1 MPTFTYTAR
10 DRNGNPIQG
19 IMIGSDVNAVREQL
33 RERELFLTSATAQSF
48 SEEAGTRARTR
59 TRRVR
64 IGDMVVMS
72 RQLATLVRAGMP
84 LNECLHTVAQQ
95 TENTYMREV
104 VQQVRRDILSGSNF
118 TEAVSKHPTVF
129 PELYVALIRAGE
141 AGGVLDETLE
151 TAAEQFDKEAELREK
166 IKAAVTYPIIVVL
179 TAIFV
184 VTVIILFIIPTFAR
198 VYEDFKA
205 PLPFVT
211 RLLIDIS
218 RWAVTPWID
227 VVGVVFLLLAWF
239 GTRWYISKPKGR
251 RQWDNLKLRVWIFG
265 KLNRK
270 IAIARFT
277 RTLSAMVRAGVPI
290 IQSLSISGRVANNT
304 IIMDAVARVADFVQ
318 QGARLWMPMEQTGQF
333 PPIVTR
339 MIAAG
344 EESGNLDEMLS
355 ELTHFYDRDIE
366 YTVQKLTRLMEPLLT
381 CIVGGIVLFVLL
393 ALYSPIFNLAR
404 VIRKS

>member
-19 IMIGSDVNAVREQL
+19 SLISSDVSAVREQL
-33 RERELFLTSATAQSF
+33 RERDLFLTSASVQSF
-48 SEEAGTRARTR
+48 QEEAGTKARTR
-59 TRRVR
+59 GRRVR

-72 RQLATLVRAGMP
+72 RQLSTLVRAGMP

-95 TENTYMREV
+95 SENTYLREIIH
-104 VQQVRRDILSGSNF
+104 QVRRDILSGSSF
-118 TEAVSKHPTVF
+118 TEAVSKHPSVF
-129 PELYVALIRAGE
+129 PELYTALIRAGE
-141 AGGVLDETLE
+141 TGGVLEETLE

-166 IKAAVTYPIIVVL
+166 VKAAVTYPAIVVL

-184 VTVIILFIIPTFAR
+184 VTIIIVFIIPTFAK
-198 VYEDFKA
+198 VYEDFRA
-205 PLPFVT
+205 PLPYIT
-211 RLLIDIS
+211 LLLIKIS
-218 RWAVTPWID
+218 QWATTWWID
-227 VVGVVFLLLAWF
+227 IIAAVVLTVGYFVV
-239 GTRWYISKPKGR
+239 RRYISTPRGR
-251 RQWDNLKLRVWIFG
+251 RQWDNLKLRVWLFG

-290 IQSLSISGRVANNT
+290 INALSISSRVSDNMV
-304 IIMDAVARVADFVQ
+304 IQDAVARVAEFVQ

-355 ELTHFYDRDIE
+355 ELTRFYDRDIE
-366 YTVQKLTRLMEPLLT
+366 YTVQKLTRMMEPLLT
-381 CIVGGIVLFVLL
+381 VIVGGIVLFVLL
-393 ALYSPIFNLAR
+393 ALYSPIFNLSN
-404 VIRKS
+404 VIRKR